1 MRIAISDDPRDFV
14 ARDWSALVQADRSAT
29 FFHTPRYL
37 KLYWEEF
44 GQDADLILTFAE
56 EGDRT
61 VGAAAFEVTNGTLRF
76 LGGTEVT
83 DYMGPVALP
92 GTEDGVAKELMHALA
107 GLDTWRDARL
117 MGLPEDSP
125 WLPRFEDAASAQGF
139 AVNETEDGVAPEL
152 ELPGSYEQYLAAL
165 PAKLRHEI
173 RRKDRRLDEATG
185 GHRLIDASS
194 ETLGQDLG
202 TFVAMHRASEGPK
215 GRFMQPGMEIFFR
228 RLGEAFLDE
237 AVFRLTFLEA
247 SGRKLAG
254 AISFTYG
261 DTTSLY
267 NSAFDHDARELAP
280 GMVLVAD
287 LIERACREGCRRV
300 DMLKGELAYKYRF
313 GARRRSVRAITLN
326 RS

>member
-1 MRIAISDDPRDFV
+1 MRVPAGER
-14 ARDWSALVQADRSAT
+14 
-29 FFHTPRYL
+29 
-37 KLYWEEF
+37 
-44 GQDADLILTFAE
+44 
-56 EGDRT
+56 
-61 VGAAAFEVTNGTLRF
+61 
-76 LGGTEVT
+76 GGPAG
-83 DYMGPVALP
+83 GPVARSRPDRARPGGRDGLRQPVAPGPRRGAADGGRRERLREPRPVPPVHRGPRPLLGSGRRRVVRHGHAAVRPASRGGVRGPGPCPRRSDPHRTDKGDRPGGHAADPARPRVQQGMGLAPEPSPRRTHAVHVPRRRRVDEGLP

-194 ETLGQDLG
+194 ETLVQDLG

-228 RLGEAFLDE
+228 RLGEA
-237 AVFRLTFLEA
+237 V
-247 SGRKLAG
+247 LAAG
-254 AISFTYG
+254 G
-261 DTTSLY
+261 L
-267 NSAFDHDARELAP
+267 
-280 GMVLVAD
+280 
-287 LIERACREGCRRV
+287 
-300 DMLKGELAYKYRF
+300 
-313 GARRRSVRAITLN
+313 
-326 RS
+326 